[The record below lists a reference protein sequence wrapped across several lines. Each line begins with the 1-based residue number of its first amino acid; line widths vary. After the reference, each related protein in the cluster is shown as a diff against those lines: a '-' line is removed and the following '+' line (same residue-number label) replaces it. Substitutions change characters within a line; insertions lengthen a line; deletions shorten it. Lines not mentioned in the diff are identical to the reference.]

1 MPCQWPIRLPRH
13 REGGRVMLIG
23 LAPSVVIGEA
33 IPFSLTYH
41 SESWTDDANSA
52 NPSFAGMAIGDA
64 HSSRIVAVGVVWA
77 VPGSATLTS
86 ATIGGVA
93 ADLVTEAD

>member
-1 MPCQWPIRLPRH
+1 
-13 REGGRVMLIG
+13 MLIG

-64 HSSRIVAVGVVWA
+64 HKGGRIGDAVHQAYAA
-77 VPGSATLTS
+77 VRAVCATGAPALQL
-86 ATIGGVA
+86 AC
-93 ADLVTEAD
+93 